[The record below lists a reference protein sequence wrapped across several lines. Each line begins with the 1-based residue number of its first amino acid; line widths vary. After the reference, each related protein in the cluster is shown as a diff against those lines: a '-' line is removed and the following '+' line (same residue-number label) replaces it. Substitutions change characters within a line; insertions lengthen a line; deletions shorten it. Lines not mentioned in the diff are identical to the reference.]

1 MREPARFGWWSSFR
15 RGFGVVIFGLLVTAE
30 NAPYAFAQGNASV
43 PLSPQV
49 QRWEARASQIDPRV
63 TADESIQFLL
73 EKEGKPQDLQQAIFD
88 PMAPQIQGKLVI
100 WMMGRSPE
108 LFDRLASYGFHA
120 LRVHYANGWFSRFSK
135 EVPPGDTEFL
145 GRIRLEAATGE
156 DFSEVVEIAGPD
168 GMMERVRQFLIWLH
182 QQAPE
187 SGWGQYLTED
197 RSAVRW
203 DRVVM
208 AGASHGATT
217 SARFAKHQQV
227 ARVVMFCGPRDQFET
242 WQGLPSATPL
252 ECYFGFTHTLDDGWS
267 GDHYCRS
274 WELLGLQRLGPLVDV
289 DRNPPPYQSTRR
301 LITSAD
307 VKGDAKRAHSCVVP
321 GGSAL
326 RKEDGSWMHEPVWR
340 YLFLHPVEEV
350 GRESP
355 MDPDCNHAQ

>member
-1 MREPARFGWWSSFR
+1 MSLCGWLFMAWNCPFAS
-15 RGFGVVIFGLLVTAE
+15 
-30 NAPYAFAQGNASV
+30 AQGAPSV
-43 PLSPQV
+43 PLSAQV

-63 TADESIQFLL
+63 TDDESIQFLL

-88 PMAPQIQGKLVI
+88 PMATERQGKLVV

-182 QQAPE
+182 QQSPE
-187 SGWGQYLTED
+187 AGWGQYLTDEQ
-197 RSAVRW
+197 SAVRW

-252 ECYFGFTHTLDDGWS
+252 ERYFGFTHTLDDGWS
-267 GDHYCRS
+267 DDHYCRS
-274 WELLGLQRLGPLVDV
+274 WELLGLHRLGPLVDV
-289 DRNPPPYQSTRR
+289 DQHQPPYQSTRR

-321 GGSAL
+321 GGAAL
-326 RKEDGSWMHEPVWR
+326 RKADGSWLHEPVWR
-340 YLFLHPVEEV
+340 YLFLHPVDEV
-350 GRESP
+350 GAPSP
-355 MDPDCNHAQ
+355 MDADCNHAQ